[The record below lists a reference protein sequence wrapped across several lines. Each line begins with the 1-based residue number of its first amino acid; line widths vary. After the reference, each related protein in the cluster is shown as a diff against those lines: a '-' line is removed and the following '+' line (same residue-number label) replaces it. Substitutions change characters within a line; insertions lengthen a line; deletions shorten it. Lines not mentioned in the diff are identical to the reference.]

1 MGVMRASLGWLAFA
15 AACAAGC
22 DGGSGASDAA
32 TDRGSAV
39 LDVGGEDLPDVETE
53 DRVDAGAAMDLGR
66 DAAGQ
71 DVAADAADATLDG
84 ADASLDASE
93 DAAADAGDVDA
104 APDASDAGA
113 AGDVGEDVEIR
124 NGCPSLRAP
133 VDGPDA
139 SVMGDTW
146 SDFARG
152 FFMTWCVR
160 CHSSTLTTPE
170 ARSGAPPGYN
180 WDDEAAVR
188 MRLPLIRAAVGVDNW
203 MPLTPP
209 NPDCDERRRLVR
221 WIDIGAP

>member
-1 MGVMRASLGWLAFA
+1 MALV

-22 DGGSGASDAA
+22 DGGSGSADAA
-32 TDRGSAV
+32 TDQGSTV
-39 LDVGGEDLPDVETE
+39 RDVGGEDRPDVVIE
-53 DRVDAGAAMDLGR
+53 DRVDAGPAMDLGR
-66 DAAGQ
+66 DAAGEDARTDASDA
-71 DVAADAADATLDG
+71 DVGDA
-84 ADASLDASE
+84 ASLDASADAASDAGD
-93 DAAADAGDVDA
+93 DAAADV
-104 APDASDAGA
+104 SDAGD

-133 VDGPDA
+133 VDSPDA
-139 SVMGDTW
+139 SAMGDTW
-146 SDFARG
+146 NDFARG

-170 ARSGAPPGYN
+170 ERGGAPPGYN

-188 MRLPLIRAAVGVDNW
+188 MRLSLIRAAVGVDNW

>member
-1 MGVMRASLGWLAFA
+1 MGRMRASLGWLAIA

-22 DGGSGASDAA
+22 DGGSGAADAS
-32 TDRGSAV
+32 TDRGGTV
-39 LDVGGEDLPDVETE
+39 LDAGGEDRPDVASE
-53 DRVDAGAAMDLGR
+53 DRVDAGDAMDLGR
-66 DAAGQ
+66 DAPGQ
-71 DVAADAADATLDG
+71 DVEDDAMDASDAAADASA
-84 ADASLDASE
+84 
-93 DAAADAGDVDA
+93 DAAADAGDLDA
-104 APDASDAGA
+104 ATDASDAAG

-139 SVMGDTW
+139 SAMGDTW
-146 SDFARG
+146 NDFARG
-152 FFMTWCVR
+152 FFVAWCVR

-170 ARSGAPPGYN
+170 ERGGAPPGFN

-188 MRLPLIRAAVGVDNW
+188 MRLSLIRAAVGVDNW